1 MQKRKFTEEQKLE
14 LQKNPNVKTV
24 TSVGVLY
31 SDKFKKEAIELYEK
45 GMTPIDIFVQAGFNT
60 ETIGKENPSKILS
73 KWRCG
78 IGYKPNQISNESS
91 IKHPIRLNTDKCTYS
106 NKEIK
111 KILARNR
118 YLEAENDFL
127 KKLKAPE
134 DNFG

>member
-1 MQKRKFTEEQKLE
+1 MQKRKFTEEQRQE
-14 LQKNPNVKTV
+14 LQKNPNVKKV

-31 SDKFKKEAIELYEK
+31 SETFKKEAIGLYEK
-45 GMTPIDIFVQAGFNT
+45 GISAIDIFTQAGFNI

-73 KWRCG
+73 KWKCG
-78 IGYKPNQISNESS
+78 IGYKPNQINNELS
-91 IKHPIRLNTDKCTYS
+91 IKHPIKLSSDKCTYS
-106 NKEIK
+106 DKEIK

-127 KKLKAPE
+127 KKLRALE

>member
-1 MQKRKFTEEQKLE
+1 MQKRKFTEEQRIE
-14 LQKNPNVKTV
+14 LQKNPNVKKV

-31 SDKFKKEAIELYEK
+31 GETFKKEALELYEK
-45 GMTPIDIFVQAGFNT
+45 GITPIDIFIQAGFNI
-60 ETIGKENPSKILS
+60 EIIGKENPSKILS

-78 IGYKPNQISNESS
+78 IGYRPNQINNELSNKHH
-91 IKHPIRLNTDKCTYS
+91 IKLNTDKCTYS
-106 NKEIK
+106 DKEIK

-127 KKLKAPE
+127 KKLRALE

>member
-1 MQKRKFTEEQKLE
+1 MQKRKFTEEQRQD
-14 LQKNPNVKTV
+14 LQKNPNVKAV

-31 SDKFKKEAIELYEK
+31 RETFKKEALELYEK
-45 GMTPIDIFVQAGFNT
+45 GMTPIEIFMQAGFNI

-78 IGYKPNQISNESS
+78 IGYKPNQNRELS
-91 IKHPIRLNTDKCTYS
+91 IKHPIKLNSDKCTYTD
-106 NKEIK
+106 KEIK

-127 KKLKAPE
+127 KKLKALE

>member
-1 MQKRKFTEEQKLE
+1 MQKRKFTEEQRIE
-14 LQKNPNVKTV
+14 LQKNPNVKKV

-31 SDKFKKEAIELYEK
+31 GETLKKEALELYEK
-45 GMTPIDIFVQAGFNT
+45 GITPIDIFIQAGFNI
-60 ETIGKENPSKILS
+60 EIIGKENPSKILS

-78 IGYKPNQISNESS
+78 IGYRPNQINNELSNKHH
-91 IKHPIRLNTDKCTYS
+91 IKLNTDKCTYS
-106 NKEIK
+106 DKEIK

-127 KKLKAPE
+127 KKLKALE

>member
-1 MQKRKFTEEQKLE
+1 MQKRKFTEEQRQE
-14 LQKNPNVKTV
+14 LQKNPNVKKV

-31 SDKFKKEAIELYEK
+31 SDTFKKEALELYEK
-45 GMTPIDIFVQAGFNT
+45 GMAPNDIFSQAGFNI

-78 IGYKPNQISNESS
+78 IGYKPNQKNSELS
-91 IKHPIRLNTDKCTYS
+91 IKHPIKLSSDKCTYTD
-106 NKEIK
+106 KEIK

-127 KKLKAPE
+127 KKLKALE

>member
-1 MQKRKFTEEQKLE
+1 MQKRKFTEEQRIE
-14 LQKNPNVKTV
+14 LQKNPNVKKV

-31 SDKFKKEAIELYEK
+31 GETFKKEALELYEK
-45 GMTPIDIFVQAGFNT
+45 GITPIDIFIQAGFNI
-60 ETIGKENPSKILS
+60 EIIGKENPSKILS

-78 IGYKPNQISNESS
+78 IGYRPNQINNELSNKHH
-91 IKHPIRLNTDKCTYS
+91 IKLNTDKCTYS
-106 NKEIK
+106 DKEIK

-127 KKLKAPE
+127 KKLKALE

>member
-1 MQKRKFTEEQKLE
+1 MQKRKFTEEQRIE
-14 LQKNPNVKTV
+14 LQKNPNVKKV

-31 SDKFKKEAIELYEK
+31 GETFKKEALELYEK
-45 GMTPIDIFVQAGFNT
+45 GITPIDIFIQAGFNI
-60 ETIGKENPSKILS
+60 EIIGKENPSKILS

-78 IGYKPNQISNESS
+78 IGYRPNQINNELSNKHH
-91 IKHPIRLNTDKCTYS
+91 IKLNTNKCTYS
-106 NKEIK
+106 DKEIK

-127 KKLKAPE
+127 KKLKALE

>member
-14 LQKNPNVKTV
+14 LQKNPNVKKV
-24 TSVGVLY
+24 TSVGVIY
-31 SDKFKKEAIELYEK
+31 SNDFKRQAIELYEK
-45 GMTPIDIFVQAGFNT
+45 GFSAIDIFIQAGFNI

-78 IGYKPNQISNESS
+78 IGYKPNQINNQLS
-91 IKHPIRLNTDKCTYS
+91 IKHSIKLNSDKCTYS
-106 NKEIK
+106 DKEIK
-111 KILARNR
+111 KILARNK

-127 KKLKAPE
+127 KKLKALE